1 MGGTLG
7 HGTLLSPQVCLPGV
21 WPPFAEEIQFSWRK
35 QIIWER
41 DAKGFFSHE
50 EKCVR
55 LNLDIMEVE
64 IWPLHS
70 LDYQEKSIPKQRSKM
85 GLC

>member
-1 MGGTLG
+1 M
-7 HGTLLSPQVCLPGV
+7 PR
-21 WPPFAEEIQFSWRK
+21 A
-35 QIIWER
+35 
-41 DAKGFFSHE
+41 FFSHK

>member
-1 MGGTLG
+1 MAEANNLG
-7 HGTLLSPQVCLPGV
+7 KECQGL
-21 WPPFAEEIQFSWRK
+21 
-35 QIIWER
+35 
-41 DAKGFFSHE
+41 FSHK

-55 LNLDIMEVE
+55 LNLDITKVE

-70 LDYQEKSIPKQRSKM
+70 LDYQEKSIPKQRSMM